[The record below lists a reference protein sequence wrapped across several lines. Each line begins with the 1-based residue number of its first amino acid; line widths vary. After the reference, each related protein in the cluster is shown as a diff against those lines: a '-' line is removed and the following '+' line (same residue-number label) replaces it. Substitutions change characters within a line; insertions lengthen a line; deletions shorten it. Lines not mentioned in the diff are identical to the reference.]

1 MSKILVT
8 GASGFLGSVIVI
20 NLIKSQ
26 HNLTTIG
33 ITDTDNIYCNLA
45 TSIPKLNS
53 DFDWVIHAAGKAH
66 VVPKD
71 LKESEEF
78 FQINLEGT
86 KNLIKGLEQTG
97 KLPHSIIFISTV
109 AVYGVESGTNI
120 SEEHALLGTS
130 PYALSK
136 IQAEEYLTSWC
147 SKNNVTLGILRP
159 SLIAGKN
166 PPGNLGAMI
175 NGIKHG
181 KYLRI
186 GNGIARKSVLMAED
200 IARIIPKLAEVGGIY
215 NVCDNHHPSFSEL
228 EELIAK
234 QLNKKAPRSIPFWI
248 AKSLA
253 LIGDIVGSKFPI
265 NSSKLDKITQSL
277 TFSNEKAKRELGWE
291 PLDVL
296 QNFKIS

>member
-1 MSKILVT
+1 MNKILIT
-8 GASGFLGSVIVI
+8 GASGFLGSII
-20 NLIKSQ
+20 SQTLLKNLHRI
-26 HNLTTIG
+26 TTIG
-33 ITDTDNIYCNLA
+33 ITDTDNISCNLA
-45 TSIPKLNS
+45 TSIPNLNS
-53 DFDWVIHAAGKAH
+53 DFDLVVHIAGKAH
-66 VVPKD
+66 VVPKNTTEAAD
-71 LKESEEF
+71 F

-86 KNLIKGLEQTG
+86 KNLIKGIEQLE
-97 KLPHSIIFISTV
+97 KLPKSIIFISTV

-120 SEEHALLGTS
+120 NEEHALLGSS

-136 IQAEEYLTSWC
+136 IQAEEYLIDWC
-147 SKNNVTLGILRP
+147 SKNDVILGILRP

-175 NGIKHG
+175 NGIKTG
-181 KYLRI
+181 KYYRI
-186 GNGIARKSVLMAED
+186 GNGSARKSVLMAED

-215 NVCDNHHPSFSEL
+215 NVCDNHHPSFAEL

-234 QLNKKAPRSIPFWI
+234 QLNKKAPRSIPYWA
-248 AKSLA
+248 AKSIALVGD
-253 LIGDIVGSKFPI
+253 LIGNKFPI

-277 TFSNEKAKRELGWE
+277 TFSNEKAKRKLNWE

>member
-1 MSKILVT
+1 MNKILIT
-8 GASGFLGSVIVI
+8 GASGFLGSVII
-20 NLIKSQ
+20 TNLLRLQ
-26 HNLTTIG
+26 HKLTTIG
-33 ITDTDNIYCNLA
+33 ISTTDDIKCDLA
-45 TSIPKLNS
+45 TSIPNFNS
-53 DFDWVIHAAGKAH
+53 NFDWVIHIAGKAH

-71 LKESEEF
+71 SKESAEF
-78 FQINLEGT
+78 FQVNLDGT
-86 KNLIKGLEQTG
+86 KNLIKGLEQSG
-97 KLPHSIIFISTV
+97 KLPQSIIFISTV
-109 AVYGVESGTNI
+109 AVYGIEFGINI
-120 SEEHALLGTS
+120 NEEHDLSGTS

-136 IQAEEYLTSWC
+136 IQAEEYLIDWC

-175 NGIKHG
+175 IGIKSG

-186 GNGIARKSVLMAED
+186 GNGSAQKSVLMAED
-200 IARIIPKLAEVGGIY
+200 IARIIPRLTELGGIF
-215 NVCDNHHPSFSEL
+215 NVCDNRHPSFAEL

-234 QLNKKAPRSIPFWI
+234 QLNKKAPRSIPYLA

-253 LIGDIVGSKFPI
+253 LVGDCIGNKFPI

-277 TFSNEKAKRELGWE
+277 TFSNEKAKRELNWE

-296 QNFKIS
+296 QNFKIL